1 MVASRKHFLWTGAAL
16 TLTGCQA
23 IPSYLRLGAWKPK
36 PETGPF
42 QTPTSDSV
50 DLIKHALS
58 RRALAISSATI
69 GGMST
74 SLEEVETEYSTGMAG
89 NPDETDTDD
98 TYLIAVGRT
107 G

>member
-1 MVASRKHFLWTGAAL
+1 MAVSRKHFLWTGAAL

-50 DLIKHALS
+50 DLISHALS
-58 RRALAISSATI
+58 RRAFGPRAGDYGRLA
-69 GGMST
+69 
-74 SLEEVETEYSTGMAG
+74 SLAPTRNESVEA
-89 NPDETDTDD
+89 
-98 TYLIAVGRT
+98 
-107 G
+107 